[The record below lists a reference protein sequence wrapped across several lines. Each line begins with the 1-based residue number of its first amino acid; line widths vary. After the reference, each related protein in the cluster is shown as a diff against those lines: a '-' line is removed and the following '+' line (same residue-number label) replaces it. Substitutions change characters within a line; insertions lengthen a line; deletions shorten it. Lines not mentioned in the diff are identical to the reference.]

1 MMDHSDI
8 PSEQSYKDR
17 LTNFSN
23 EFDFGLFLYISRKSL
38 LSVFICLLLAALAS
52 FIYLRYTPFVYNVH
66 SVIQLAEDDNAN
78 KILQV
83 ESKDDLNK
91 PEAKVELLRSKL
103 LISRTLQQLD
113 LKVSYFARGQIL
125 TSEHYTSSPY
135 KIELLNVAN
144 TKCQDIPIEIT
155 FDSPGEFSIRYDEK
169 NIEGCK
175 VGQETDAGDFSFIL
189 TISDWERLSKNQE
202 EYKLYFVINGMI
214 SLTQRFYDNLDVR
227 ILNNTAK
234 TLEVSFRDNNPYL
247 ARDFVRAHSNEFLKF
262 DLEKRR
268 RSDDNVLSFLDD
280 QIDTVYYRLKESE
293 VSLNDYKQNNKINNL
308 ESISETYLAQIA
320 DFDNEVMTIRLEE
333 RILDEVELLT
343 KKSRSELDVSN
354 LIPLAAGSRFENSLI
369 KLIDRLQEL
378 IIAREEVLYS
388 VTPDN
393 DRVKSL
399 DYKIDVQKNLI
410 LQTIAGL
417 RDQLRD
423 RNATLTERMNQTESK
438 YYNIPQKE
446 LEYSRLKRL
455 FTINEKYYTLLLEKS
470 IEYKIS
476 KEGFVSNNQI
486 LEEAKTP
493 IAPIAPKRNL
503 VIITFMLSGLL
514 LGFIIIAIRYL
525 LHNKITSLNEIVKLS
540 HATINNLGII
550 PKYKEDIPVS
560 MLIVD
565 KNPRSII
572 AECFRSIRT
581 NLQFINPHEGSKVIA
596 VTSTVSGE
604 GKTFVA
610 LNLAGI
616 LAFGD
621 KKVILVDIDMRK
633 PKIHKGF
640 GVENRIGVSTLLIG
654 KSNIEET
661 IRKSTL
667 HNLDYITAGPIPPNP
682 AELVIS
688 EKMDEIIDSLKGM
701 YDYIV
706 LDTPPV
712 GLVTDGVALLQKADF
727 PLYIFRCDYSKKQFV
742 QVADKL
748 INENRIKVSAILN
761 GVDMDRN
768 KYSYSYGY
776 GYGYG
781 YGYEA
786 TGYYDETGVI
796 SRRKGLKRFFG
807 GKR

>member
-1 MMDHSDI
+1 MLDRSEI

-23 EFDFGLFLYISRKSL
+23 EFDLGLFIYILKKSL
-38 LSVFICLLLAALAS
+38 VWVLLCLVVAAFGAFL
-52 FIYLRYTPFVYNVH
+52 YLRYTPFIYSVK

-78 KILQV
+78 KILKV
-83 ESKDDLNK
+83 ETQEDLNK

-103 LISRTLQQLD
+103 LISRTLEHLD
-113 LKVSYFARGQIL
+113 MKVSYFAKGQIL
-125 TSEHYTSSPY
+125 TSEHYSSSPY
-135 KIELLNVAN
+135 KIELIRVSNAAS
-144 TKCQDIPIEIT
+144 QDIPIPISFST
-155 FDSPGEFSIRYDEK
+155 PGEFSIVYNGKQIDH
-169 NIEGCK
+169 CV
-175 VGQETDAGDFSFIL
+175 VGQATDAGDFSFIL
-189 TISDWERLSKNQE
+189 TVSDWERLAKNQE
-202 EYKLYFVINGMI
+202 EYQLYFIINGI
-214 SLTQRFYDNLDVR
+214 TSLTQRFYDNLEIR
-227 ILNNTAK
+227 ILNSTAR
-234 TLEVSFRDNNPYL
+234 TLEITYRDNNPYL

-280 QIDTVYYRLKESE
+280 QIDTVYFRLKESE
-293 VSLNDYKQNNKINNL
+293 VNLNNYKQNNKINDL
-308 ESISETYLAQIA
+308 ESVSDSYLSQIT
-320 DFDNEVMTIRLEE
+320 DFDNEVLAIKVEE
-333 RILDEVELLT
+333 KILDEAAVLT
-343 KKSRSELDVSN
+343 KKSRSELDLSN
-354 LIPLAAGSRFENSLI
+354 LIPIIAGSRYENSLE
-369 KLIDRLQEL
+369 KLVARLQEL
-378 IIAREEVLYS
+378 IIAREEALYS
-388 VTPDN
+388 VTTDN

-399 DYKIDVQKNLI
+399 DYNIDVQKNLI
-410 LQTIAGL
+410 LQTISGL
-417 RDQLRD
+417 RDQLRERD
-423 RNATLTERMNQTESK
+423 RSLTEKMAQTENK

-455 FTINEKYYTLLLEKS
+455 FNINEKYYTLLLEKS

-486 LEEAKTP
+486 LEEARTP
-493 IAPIAPKRNL
+493 VSPIAPKRNM
-503 VIITFMLSGLL
+503 VIVTFILSGLL
-514 LGFIIIAIRYL
+514 LGFVIIAVRYL
-525 LHNKITSLNEIVKLS
+525 IHNKITSLNEIVKLS

-550 PKYKEDIPVS
+550 PRYKEDIPVS
-560 MLIVD
+560 MLIID

-572 AECFRSIRT
+572 AESFRSIRT
-581 NLQFINPHEGSKVIA
+581 NLQFLNNKEGSKVIA

-621 KKVILVDIDMRK
+621 KKVIVVDLDMRK

-640 GVENRIGVSTLLIG
+640 AVENRIGMSTLLIG
-654 KSNIEET
+654 KSNISET
-661 IRKSTL
+661 IRNSSL
-667 HNLDYITAGPIPPNP
+667 DNLDYITAGPIPPNP

-688 EKMDEIIDSLKGM
+688 HQMDEIIEKLKTM
-701 YDYIV
+701 YDYVV

-712 GLVTDGVALLQKADF
+712 GLVTDAVALLQKADY
-727 PLYIFRCDYSKKQFV
+727 PIYIFRADYSKKQFV

-748 INENRIKVSAILN
+748 INENRINVSAILN

-781 YGYEA
+781 YG
-786 TGYYDETGVI
+786 TGSGGYYDTSAVVKKKQGWFGLF
-796 SRRKGLKRFFG
+796 RKMK
-807 GKR
+807 